1 MKNFAKLILF
11 FTLVF
16 IIIFVSV
23 TCLKYLSLKV
33 DWEKTLP
40 PKPETAL
47 TLIIASAHW
56 ALVLTLFSS
65 ILLTLNYVA
74 RREFFPLTSII
85 TVMVLA
91 IVFSL
96 GIFHALNQ
104 MHSLPPSRPAEQ
116 TTGAK
121 SGEKGLILSNSVNRN
136 VTAVILLD
144 GTANPYGPR
153 VTVIPGQPLAF
164 YESPPGSMTNFE
176 LPPIPFGGDTPWFL
190 KSLYIDIRLNSEM
203 LRQKHAESFVSYLIY
218 AGSLIFLLCALGYVI
233 KFSAWP
239 LANLFL
245 AALAFRGVLILG
257 TFLNTPEIQEIIVSF
272 LNNKTLISLALPL
285 SFIGFSILI
294 FIYSLLTFAA
304 KRRKTDGD

>member
-23 TCLKYLSLKV
+23 TCFKYLSLKV
-33 DWEKTLP
+33 DWAKNLP

-47 TLIIASAHW
+47 TLIIASIHW
-56 ALVLTLFSS
+56 ALILALFSS

-74 RREFFPLTSII
+74 RREYFPLTSII

-91 IVFSL
+91 IVFSF
-96 GIFHALNQ
+96 GIFYALNR
-104 MHSLPPSRPAEQ
+104 MHFIPHPAKQ
-116 TTGAK
+116 TTGVQLV
-121 SGEKGLILSNSVNRN
+121 EKGLILSNSINRN
-136 VTAVILLD
+136 VTAVVLLE
-144 GTANPYGPR
+144 GTANPFGPR
-153 VTVIPGQPLAF
+153 VTAIPGQPLAF
-164 YESPPGSMTNFE
+164 YESALGSEANFE
-176 LPPIPFGGDTPWFL
+176 LPPIPFGGNTAWFL
-190 KSLYIDIRLNSEM
+190 KSLDIDIRLNSEM
-203 LRQKHAESFVSYLIY
+203 LQQKFTEGIISYLIY

-285 SFIGFSILI
+285 SFIGFSLLI